1 MSIAQ
6 SVSSTVSQQPLG
18 EPFAVSQFLK
28 LGSRSA
34 VDKALSRL
42 TKQGTIERIAQG
54 VYMRPKKNRF
64 VGTVKPEA
72 SKVVQTIAEANGETL
87 QIHGAEA
94 ARRFQLSTQVPT
106 QPVYYTSG
114 SSRSVTIGKLKV
126 KLLHVTQRKLQLA
139 GKKSGL
145 ALSALWYLGKEGI
158 QHGAIEQVCSRLSS
172 EELRELLS
180 ANLPAWLSSA
190 LHQYSAEKALA

>member
-6 SVSSTVSQQPLG
+6 SVSSTINKHPLG
-18 EPFAVSQFLK
+18 EPFATSHFLK
-28 LGSRSA
+28 LGSRAA

-42 TKQGTIERIAQG
+42 VQQGTIERITQG
-54 VYMRPKKNRF
+54 IYMRPKKNRF

-72 SKVVQTIAEANGETL
+72 SKVVKTIAEANGETL

-114 SSRSVTIGKLKV
+114 SSRSLTIGKLKV
-126 KLLHVTQRKLQLA
+126 KLVHVAQRKLQLA
-139 GKKSGL
+139 GKRSGL

-158 QHGAIEQVCSRLSS
+158 QHGAIEQVCSRLSRD
-172 EELRELLS
+172 ELHELLS

-190 LHQYSAEKALA
+190 LNQYTAEKALA